1 MEELNE
7 MTEGQGFEKRPKFLL
22 VLAILSFINIGTTIF
37 TSFFGVIGGK
47 PSAKELESVALQF
60 ANSQEQIAQLS
71 SSESVDLSY
80 WSDILT
86 KMEILSN
93 NMFANF
99 TMYNA
104 LILMMALFA
113 LSAVY
118 LMFIGRKIGFH
129 LYVGYCF
136 LYVVQSYF
144 FTAPKDVPTFIIVLN
159 TFYGGIWVLLYSRNL
174 KWMK

>member
-7 MTEGQGFEKRPKFLL
+7 VNEGQVIEKRPKFLL
-22 VLAILSFINIGTTIF
+22 VLAILSFINIGTTIL
-37 TSFFGVIGGK
+37 TSFFGIIGGK
-47 PSAKELESVALQF
+47 PSSQELESVALQF
-60 ANSQEQIAQLS
+60 ANSQEQLAQLS
-71 SSESVDLSY
+71 SSEKVDLSY

-86 KMEILSN
+86 KLEVLSN

-99 TMYNA
+99 TMYNS
-104 LILMMALFA
+104 LILMISLFA

-159 TFYGGIWVLLYSRNL
+159 TIYGGIWVLLYSRNL
-174 KWMK
+174 KWMN